1 MDESNNP
8 TLSVSFGHCL
18 MAADI
23 ALLRQCLELLKYH
36 SRIGYVDVPESDDGY
51 SNEILAKND
60 GRYCL

>member
-1 MDESNNP
+1 
-8 TLSVSFGHCL
+8 